1 MRIAKILLVGVVLIL
16 TAQARVAAL
25 AAQGYKSAQTIRDG
39 LAVALTEEQTAE
51 GAKTVELASASSTSR
66 FIGITVKQADATT
79 ATTTPDS
86 NVFVVGEGEVK
97 AVVSDVNGTV
107 KKGDNL
113 VLSPLKGVLIKAS
126 AEETNA
132 VAVALEDQNDENST
146 TEKVNNRGNS
156 EYETKVS
163 TILIDVK
170 PKAIAPTT
178 QRNSFLIL
186 FGESLTGK
194 EVSALQVILAFIIF
208 LLILIIEGSIIY
220 GSIYSSI
227 IALGRNPLSKSAV
240 YKDLVQVTILALA
253 ILAAGIVAI
262 YFILWA

>member
-1 MRIAKILLVGVVLIL
+1 MRIAKILLVGVVLLL
-16 TAQARVAAL
+16 TTQARVVAL
-25 AAQGYKSAQTIRDG
+25 AAQGYKSDQPIREG
-39 LAVALTEEQTAE
+39 LAVALTETQDNA
-51 GAKTVELASASSTSR
+51 GAKTVELASASSAAR
-66 FIGITVKQADATT
+66 FIGITVKQTDATT
-79 ATTTPDS
+79 TTTTPDS

-97 AVVSDVNGTV
+97 AAVSDVNGTV

-113 VLSPLKGVLIKAS
+113 ILSPLKGVLIKADP
-126 AEETNA
+126 EETNA
-132 VAVALEDQNDENST
+132 VAVAIEEQTDANST
-146 TEKVNNRGNS
+146 TQKVNNRGNT

-163 TILIDVK
+163 TILVDVK
-170 PKAIAPTT
+170 PKAITPTT